1 MLPQDSEI
9 LCVSKRN
16 ESSDSNRYLYTH
28 DHRSTVHNR
37 QRVEVTLVLWT
48 VSLAPPK
55 CCVLNPL
62 TFCVSVFED
71 ESSKEDD

>member
-16 ESSDSNRYLYTH
+16 ESSDSNRYLYTC
-28 DHRSTVHNR
+28 DHRSSVHNR

-48 VSLAPPK
+48 VSLAPPQML
-55 CCVLNPL
+55 CIESFNLLCVCIRRQIL
-62 TFCVSVFED
+62 
-71 ESSKEDD
+71 